1 MTMEKETLRWG
12 VKPRYIPEG
21 RKYLHPHQENEP
33 DDATPEQLDEFR
45 ILRGGAALAL
55 AAKSKKEGDAL
66 VRHAKEGQS
75 ILKRDRKD
83 MPVEERISLLNDA
96 LDKLLDA
103 QIASRNQLGN
113 LVGISLTSALISE
126 RSEKQIQKLQR
137 RN

>member
-1 MTMEKETLRWG
+1 M
-12 VKPRYIPEG
+12 
-21 RKYLHPHQENEP
+21 
-33 DDATPEQLDEFR
+33 
-45 ILRGGAALAL
+45 
-55 AAKSKKEGDAL
+55 
-66 VRHAKEGQS
+66 RHAKEGQS

>member
-1 MTMEKETLRWG
+1 MALN
-12 VKPRYIPEG
+12 
-21 RKYLHPHQENEP
+21 L
-33 DDATPEQLDEFR
+33 
-45 ILRGGAALAL
+45 GA
-55 AAKSKKEGDAL
+55 
-66 VRHAKEGQS
+66 RH
-75 ILKRDRKD
+75 RKD